1 MGDAPV
7 RSATTNHPSGVYPE
21 ELVGEVTT
29 KDGRVLDIRPI
40 RPSDAAALVAFH
52 LTLSRDSVY
61 RRYLSWH
68 PELSASEVT
77 RLTNVDY
84 GERLAL
90 VVVKGAEL
98 IAVGRYDQYPAT
110 DRAEVAF
117 VIADALQRQGIGRQ
131 LLERLADAAWQ
142 RGVTTFVAET
152 EADNN
157 DMLGVFTGS
166 RFAVHRTFSGHVAF
180 VRFSIAPVTRAAQSS

>member
-1 MGDAPV
+1 MDDAPV
-7 RSATTNHPSGVYPE
+7 RRATTRDPSGAYPE

-29 KDGRVLDIRPI
+29 NDGRVFHVRPI

-52 LTLSRDSVY
+52 LTLSKGSVY

-68 PELSASEVT
+68 PELSAAEVT
-77 RLTNVDY
+77 RLTTVDY
-84 GERLAL
+84 VERLAL
-90 VVVKGAEL
+90 VVVQGAEL
-98 IAVGRYDQYPAT
+98 VAVGRYDQYPGT

-117 VIADALQRQGIGRQ
+117 VVADALQRQGIGHQ

-152 EADNN
+152 EADNS

-166 RFAVHRTFSGHVAF
+166 RFAVHRTFSDHVAF
-180 VRFSIAPVTRAAQSS
+180 VRFSIAPESRPAESS